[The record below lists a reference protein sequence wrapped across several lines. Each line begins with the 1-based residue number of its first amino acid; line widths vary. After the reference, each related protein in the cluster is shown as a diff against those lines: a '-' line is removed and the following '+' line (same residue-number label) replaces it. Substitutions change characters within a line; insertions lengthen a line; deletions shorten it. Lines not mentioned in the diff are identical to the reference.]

1 MMLRTIGFFS
11 VMLISTVVFGDGS
24 YGEIADSMMGPIK
37 GLIAV
42 LDSISII
49 CGIGMIMGSFFKYLS
64 YRKNSSQTTIGTP
77 IVMFLAGVGLV
88 LLGLVPFGAQ

>member
-1 MMLRTIGFFS
+1 MLRFVSFIS
-11 VMLISTVVFGDGS
+11 VLLISTVVLADGS
-24 YGEIADSMMGPIK
+24 YGEIADSLMGPVK
-37 GLIAV
+37 GLISM

-88 LLGLVPFGAQ
+88 LLGLLPFGVE